1 MRQLFEE
8 YGGPILAAIAIIVLI
23 GIVFF
28 LQPTIKWLFRSTT
41 DNFSQQVT
49 DQQKNAQDQSK
60 KTDNTTNP
68 ATPNPANPANPNP

>member
-8 YGGPILAAIAIIVLI
+8 YGGPIIAAIAIIVLI

-28 LQPTIKWLFRSTT
+28 LQPTIKGLFKKTT

-49 DQQKNAQDQSK
+49 EQQKNAKDQSDK
-60 KTDNTTNP
+60 VDKTT
-68 ATPNPANPANPNP
+68 ATP